1 MKKEPTT
8 IYERG
13 SWYYRYQVLDENLEK
28 KYRKK
33 GGFKTQEE
41 AKQAF
46 ISYQK
51 EIQKRKQS
59 LTLRQRNTMLFSN
72 YLKKWFENRESID
85 GSTRMVYEYVMQLI
99 LQNLEDVRLGAV
111 NAEYIQSQIAWISR
125 RTPSYGE
132 KLYELFSMA
141 LGDAFYNEKIPY
153 NPMAGVPKP
162 TRLKTRLVFLTSE
175 QKKLLYQSIRNNDW
189 CLEFLMALLCGLR
202 KGEIH
207 GLKFS
212 DFDPEKKT
220 VHVQRQV
227 VNDFQLV
234 DEKRIQVR
242 IEKPLGALTGDRI
255 LSVPQIVL
263 DELERR
269 REKIEYE
276 KVVCKREYQDRGYL
290 CCQKDGQCRGHASLN
305 NELTKLCNRTGLP
318 HLSPEDLRDLYATA
332 MIKEEGVSFVILKGL
347 LGYTTVEEAY
357 ERYCDLVEENTN
369 LAGAIEKT
377 IPLNEKGD
385 LDHK

>member
-1 MKKEPTT
+1 MKNEPTT

-13 SWYYRYQVLDENLEK
+13 SWYYRYQVVDENLKK

-41 AKQAF
+41 AKQAY
-46 ISYQK
+46 IDYQK
-51 EIQKRKQS
+51 EIAKRQQN

-72 YLKKWFENRESID
+72 YLNKWFEGRESLE
-85 GSTRMVYEYVMQLI
+85 GGTRMVYEYVMRLI
-99 LQNLEDVRLGAV
+99 SPNLKDVRLGAV
-111 NAEYIQSQIAWISR
+111 NAEYIRTQIAWISR

-141 LGDAFYNEKIPY
+141 LGDAFYNENITY
-153 NPMAGVPKP
+153 NPMESVPKP
-162 TRLKTRLVFLTSE
+162 TRLKTRIVQITSK

-202 KGEIH
+202 KGEIY

-212 DFDPEKKT
+212 DFDSEMKT

-227 VNDFQLV
+227 VNAFQLV
-234 DEKRIQVR
+234 DGKRIQVHT
-242 IEKPLGALTGDRI
+242 EKPLGALASDRI

-263 DELERR
+263 DELDRR
-269 REKIEYE
+269 WEKIEYE
-276 KVVCKREYQDRGYL
+276 KAICKGKYQDRGYL
-290 CCQKDGQCRGHASLN
+290 CCQKDGKCRGHASLN
-305 NELTKLCNRTGLP
+305 NELTKLCNRAGLP
-318 HLSPEDLRDLYATA
+318 HLSPEDLRDLYATT
-332 MIKEEGVSFVILKGL
+332 MLQEEGISFVILKGL

-357 ERYCDLVEENTN
+357 ERYCDVAEEETN
-369 LAGAIEKT
+369 LVGVIEQT
-377 IPLNEKGD
+377 IQLNQKGD
-385 LDHK
+385 SDY

>member
-8 IYERG
+8 IFERG
-13 SWYYRYQVLDENLEK
+13 SWYYRYEILNENLEK

-41 AKQAF
+41 ATQAF
-46 ISYQK
+46 TNYQK
-51 EIQKRKQS
+51 ELQKRKQS

-72 YLKKWFENRESID
+72 YLKKWFEGRESIE

-99 LQNLEDVRLGAV
+99 LPNLKDVRLGAV
-111 NAEYIQSQIAWISR
+111 NAEFIRAQIVWISR

-141 LGDAFYNEKIPY
+141 LGDAFYKEKIPY
-153 NPMAGVPKP
+153 NPMTGVQKP
-162 TRLKTRLVFLTSE
+162 SRLKTRIVFLTSE
-175 QKKLLYQSIRNNDW
+175 QKKLLYQSVRNNDW

-212 DFDPEKKT
+212 DFDSDKKT

-227 VNDFQLV
+227 VNDFQIV
-234 DEKRIQVR
+234 DGKRIQVR
-242 IEKPLGALTGDRI
+242 AEKPLGALTGDRI

-263 DELERR
+263 DELNRR
-269 REKIEYE
+269 KDKIAYE
-276 KVVCKREYQDRGYL
+276 KVLCKEKYQDRGYL

-305 NELTKLCNRTGLP
+305 NELTKLCNRAGLP

-332 MIKEEGVSFVILKGL
+332 MLQEEGVSFVILKGL

-357 ERYCDLVEENTN
+357 ERYCDLAEENTN
-369 LAGAIEKT
+369 LVGVMEQT
-377 IPLNEKGD
+377 IQLNEKGD
-385 LDHK
+385 SNY

>member
-13 SWYYRYQVLDENLEK
+13 SWYYRYQVLNENLEK

-51 EIQKRKQS
+51 EIKKREQA
-59 LTLRQRNTMLFSN
+59 LTLRQRNTMLLSK
-72 YLKKWFENRESID
+72 YLEEWFESRKFPT
-85 GSTRMVYEYVMQLI
+85 GSTRMVYEYVLQLI
-99 LQNLEDVRLGAV
+99 LPNLKDVRLGTV

-141 LGDAFYNEKIPY
+141 LGDAFNNDKILY
-153 NPMAGVPKP
+153 NPMLSVQKP
-162 TRLKTRLVFLTSE
+162 TRLKPRIVFLTSE

-212 DFDPEKKT
+212 DFDCEKKT
-220 VHVQRQV
+220 VYVQRQV

-234 DEKRIQVR
+234 DGKRIQVR
-242 IEKPLGALTGDRI
+242 TEKLLGALIGDRI

-263 DELERR
+263 DELDRR

-276 KVVCKREYQDRGYL
+276 KVVCKGEYQDRGYL
-290 CCQKDGQCRGHASLN
+290 CCQKDGRCRGHASLN
-305 NELTKLCNRTGLP
+305 NELTKLCNRAGLP
-318 HLSPEDLRDLYATA
+318 HLSPEDLRDLYAAA
-332 MIKEEGVSFVILKGL
+332 MLLEEGVSFVILKGL

-369 LAGAIEKT
+369 LTEVIERT
-377 IPLNEKGD
+377 ISLNEEGTRENK
-385 LDHK
+385 